1 MASLDLSPLRVRS
14 FRILLISQ
22 AISVLGD
29 GLTTVAIAFAVLAI
43 SGSISD
49 VGLVLSV
56 RLLPM
61 IALMLLGGAV
71 ADRQRRER
79 VMALSQ
85 LGSAACQ
92 AMLAGLLMAGVA
104 RLWMMALLY
113 LGLGCAQ
120 AAFRPALSG
129 LLPELVA
136 KPELTAANGLI
147 AIGVSAGQ
155 ILGPTAG
162 GVVTAVGSPGLA
174 IGIDAGTFLVSA
186 LLLMRLRK
194 GNRSG
199 QDGWHTKKTSVFADV
214 LEGWAVVRSRAWLW
228 GMISYFSVFQFAVF
242 GGLYVL
248 GPAVARAELGGAST
262 WGALLAASGAGSLA
276 GGALALRWRPRL
288 LLVGANLAVLGVVP
302 AFVFLALAGREAWGI
317 AAMVVYGGSLAYAG
331 ALWESALQANVRA
344 AELSRVAS
352 YDWLGS
358 IALKP
363 AGYALAG
370 PVAVAIGTASELW
383 VIAAIVVAGSLVLIS
398 VPSVRGIGI
407 SEHAMASGAA
417 TVPEPS

>member
-1 MASLDLSPLRVRS
+1 MASLDLRPLRGRS
-14 FRILLISQ
+14 FRILLVSQ
-22 AISVLGD
+22 AVSVLGD
-29 GLTTVAIAFAVLAI
+29 GLTTVAIAFAVLAVT
-43 SGSISD
+43 GSISD

-56 RLLPM
+56 RLIPM
-61 IALMLLGGAV
+61 IALMLLGGAI

-92 AMLAGLLMAGVA
+92 AVLAGLLIAGVA
-104 RLWMMALLY
+104 RLWMIALLY

-120 AAFRPALSG
+120 ATFRPALSG
-129 LLPELVA
+129 LVPELVT
-136 KPELTAANGLI
+136 KPELTAANGLM
-147 AIGVSAGQ
+147 AIGASAGQ
-155 ILGPTAG
+155 ILGPAAG

-174 IGIDAGTFLVSA
+174 IATDAGTFLVSSV
-186 LLLMRLRK
+186 LLMRLRESSRNDR
-194 GNRSG
+194 G
-199 QDGWHTKKTSVFADV
+199 GWPAKKTSVLADV
-214 LEGWAVVRSRAWLW
+214 LEGWAVVRSRTWLW
-228 GMISYFSVFQFAVF
+228 GMISYFSVFQFAVL

-248 GPAVARAELGGAST
+248 GPAVAREDLGGAST

-302 AFVFLALAGREAWGI
+302 AFVFLALATREAWGI

-344 AELSRVAS
+344 TELSRVAS

-363 AGYALAG
+363 VGYALAG
-370 PVAVAIGTASELW
+370 PIAAAIGTASELW
-383 VIAAIVVAGSLVLIS
+383 AIAAIVIAGSFVLIS

-407 SEHAMASGAA
+407 PDVAMAPG